1 MKFNSPYPLIRIA
14 GVFLVCCF
22 AMVLNVNAQSYYNVL
37 KYGAKNDSSKLAT
50 LAIKKAIDAAS
61 KAGGGTV
68 YFPAGKYLTGAIH
81 LKSNITIFIDAGAEL
96 HFSDNFDDY
105 LPMVKSRYEGVD
117 VTSFSPLFY
126 AYEANNIAIRGRG
139 IIDGHGKKW
148 WDFVEGYKAD
158 QPRSKW
164 QHQFDALNKDI
175 LLPDEPK
182 QMKRGFLRP
191 PFIQT
196 MYCKN
201 VLIEGITIRN
211 SPFWTVNPEFC
222 ENVTVHAVT
231 INNPASFAPNT
242 DGINPE
248 SCKNV
253 HISDCH
259 ISVGDDCITIKSGKD
274 KPGRK
279 MAAPAENHT
288 ITNCTMLSGHG
299 GVVIGSEM
307 SGDVRKITI
316 SNCVFDGTDR
326 GIRIKSARGRGGIV
340 EEIRVDNIIMKNIGQ
355 QAIVLDLQYAKTTL
369 EPVSERTPRFRNIHF
384 SNITGSQVNQAAYLN
399 GLEEMPIE
407 NISFNDINLD
417 AKTGFDIHNGSRIE
431 FHNVQVNT
439 EMGPSLK
446 ADRVS
451 GLTVNGLKSYTPH
464 KNTAV
469 IELKNV
475 TDAFIYNSFPV
486 AGTEMYLKISGEKI
500 KNITLGNNNFSNAKT
515 PVLTER
521 EVTEAVRVI
530 SGDAIK

>member
-1 MKFNSPYPLIRIA
+1 MFKNLINAVKFSTILVSLM
-14 GVFLVCCF
+14 GFLVS
-22 AMVLNVNAQSYYNVL
+22 ANAQSFYNVT
-37 KYGAKNDSSKLAT
+37 KYGARNDSSKLAT
-50 LAIKKAIDAAS
+50 AAIKKAIDAAS

-105 LPMVKSRYEGVD
+105 LPMVESRYEGVD
-117 VTSFSPLFY
+117 VKSFSPLFY
-126 AYEANNIAIRGRG
+126 AYKAENISIIGRG
-139 IIDGHGKKW
+139 LIDGHGKKW
-148 WDFVEGYKAD
+148 WDFVEGYKED
-158 QPRSKW
+158 QARSKW
-164 QHQFDALNKDI
+164 QYEFDKLNQDI
-175 LLPDEPK
+175 VLPDDPK

-196 MYCKN
+196 MFCKN

-222 ENVTVHAVT
+222 ENVKIHAVT
-231 INNPASFAPNT
+231 INNPHSPNT

-248 SCKNV
+248 SCNNV

-274 KPGRK
+274 EPGRR
-279 MAAPAENHT
+279 MATPAENYV

-326 GIRIKSARGRGGIV
+326 GIRIKTARGRGGVV
-340 EEIRVDNIIMKNIGQ
+340 EEIRVSNIIMKNIKQ
-355 QAIVLDLQYAKTTL
+355 QAIVLDMQYAKTNV
-369 EPVSERTPRFRNIHF
+369 EPVSSRTPKFRNIHF
-384 SNITGSQVNQAAYLN
+384 SNITGDVNQAGYLN

-407 NISFNDINLD
+407 NITFNDINME
-417 AKTGFDIHNGSRIE
+417 AKTGFDISFSNKIE

-439 EMGPSLK
+439 ELGPSLK
-446 ADRVS
+446 ATRVKN
-451 GLTVNGLKSYTPH
+451 LVVNGFKTYKPH
-464 KNTAV
+464 NNAAV
-469 IELKNV
+469 IDLKNV
-475 TDAFIYNSFPV
+475 SDVFLYNAFPV
-486 AGTEMYLKISGEKI
+486 AGTANYLKLSGAGT
-500 KNITLGNNNFSNAKT
+500 KNIAIGNNNFRN
-515 PVLTER
+515 
-521 EVTEAVRVI
+521 VRIGVKKEKDVFESIDVI
-530 SGDAIK
+530 SGDKGQ